1 MQLIVM
7 TKGIKSMG
15 QIIKIKPNGTVEKI
29 DCDNITLDYLQS
41 EVDGYIETL
50 RIKDAPDRCLIM
62 IIDEEGKLKN
72 KPVNELA
79 GEIAYIRF
87 DDYIVGD
94 VIIVKEQD
102 DDFVPLTDD
111 EADKFIDWLGEI
123 NG

>member
-1 MQLIVM
+1 
-7 TKGIKSMG
+7 MG

-29 DCDNITLDYLQS
+29 DCENITLDYLQS

-50 RIKDAPDRCLIM
+50 RIKGAPDRCLIM

-79 GEIAYIRF
+79 REIAYIRF

>member
-1 MQLIVM
+1 MQLTTM

-15 QIIKIKPNGTVEKI
+15 QIIKIRPNGTVEQI
-29 DCDNITLDYLQS
+29 DCEDITLDYLQS
-41 EVDGYIETL
+41 AVDGYIETL

-94 VIIVKEQD
+94 AVIVKEQD
-102 DDFVPLTDD
+102 DDFIPLTDD
-111 EADKFIDWLGEI
+111 EANEFMDWLGEWL
-123 NG
+123 

>member
-1 MQLIVM
+1 
-7 TKGIKSMG
+7 MG

-29 DCDNITLDYLQS
+29 DCEDITLDYLQS
-41 EVDGYIETL
+41 AVDGYIETL
-50 RIKDAPDRCLIM
+50 RIKDAPDRRLIM
-62 IIDEEGKLKN
+62 IIDEEGKPKN

-111 EADKFIDWLGEI
+111 EAELFMDWLGE
-123 NG
+123 